1 MSVQITYENICS
13 EVSSL
18 TRQELKDRL
27 LHFKG
32 RLKLDF
38 TEPYLDSLTDD
49 KLRHILLAVYL
60 TEYGVSS

>member
-1 MSVQITYENICS
+1 MSVQITYESICS

-18 TRQELKDRL
+18 SRQDLKDRL
-27 LHFKG
+27 LNFKG

-38 TEPYLDSLTDD
+38 TEPYLDSLSDD

-60 TEYGVSS
+60 TEYGIS